1 MARDLCCVP
10 ASVLGWSLI
19 LNNQRDSPSAHHLHA
34 FLANRN
40 KGDVLAPRLDSAGD
54 FLAPRGV
61 CMCRETVSLGGGGG
75 VLSMFTVSP
84 QRIRVYTA
92 PYSVTVGL
100 VPRGKLQNCCEI
112 GKDFV
117 LNRVFLLLYA
127 KLESAAEIGS
137 VRYFFGCHILGRKT
151 VRSHSHFTNPPP
163 PLLVLY
169 DCSNHC
175 VYLFLAKEFSKREP
189 RTFCPR

>member
-1 MARDLCCVP
+1 
-10 ASVLGWSLI
+10 
-19 LNNQRDSPSAHHLHA
+19 
-34 FLANRN
+34 
-40 KGDVLAPRLDSAGD
+40 
-54 FLAPRGV
+54 
-61 CMCRETVSLGGGGG
+61 
-75 VLSMFTVSP
+75 MFTVSP

-92 PYSVTVGL
+92 PDSVTVGL

-163 PLLVLY
+163 PSFSAIRLFQSLCVSLL
-169 DCSNHC
+169 
-175 VYLFLAKEFSKREP
+175 SKRVFK
-189 RTFCPR
+189 T